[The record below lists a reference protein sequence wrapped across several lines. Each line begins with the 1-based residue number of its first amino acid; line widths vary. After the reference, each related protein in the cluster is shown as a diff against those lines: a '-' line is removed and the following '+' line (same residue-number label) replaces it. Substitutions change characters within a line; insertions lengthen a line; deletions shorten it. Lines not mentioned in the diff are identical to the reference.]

1 MYKQIVITITVGVH
15 RHGTSGE
22 LASSSGPSDLLLL
35 DGVTAAIA
43 GTAVQAD
50 GADVTRRS
58 VEWTR

>member
-1 MYKQIVITITVGVH
+1 MTVGVH

-35 DGVTAAIA
+35 DGVTAAVR

-58 VEWTR
+58 VQWTR